1 MWKETE
7 LHVLS
12 GCFFFLFKAAIV
24 CSFFQGKRMLSTLR
38 YYCSMLPC

>member
-7 LHVLS
+7 LHILGGWVFCLR
-12 GCFFFLFKAAIV
+12 LQLYAL
-24 CSFFQGKRMLSTLR
+24 FFQGKRMLSTLR